1 LAFANGLT
9 AGAVHVVWE
18 KPEWPTPAEY
28 RAGATFSAQDFHDEL
43 ITDRLSSTGI
53 MNFYSDSGPGVTI
66 TDWNVL
72 NEPLHVTHYSDTFE
86 TAGIYTSNIEAWAD
100 YFIRARAIRPDARL
114 LINDYNILNSANDAA
129 TIQYRD
135 LINSLLAAGAP
146 IDRIGLQAH
155 IALNTITKADIVRRL
170 DILAETGLTIEITEF
185 DSRDDADQLTPAQ
198 QQQIFQDMLE
208 AAFEH
213 ESVDGF
219 IMWGFWDTGHWRGNA
234 PLFDAD
240 WNTKTEAAPWFN
252 LVHGDWKP
260 NLVGQ
265 TVNANGEW
273 IAPEGLFDG
282 SYDITARLNGQST
295 TLADVAVNGA
305 G

>member
-1 LAFANGLT
+1 
-9 AGAVHVVWE
+9 
-18 KPEWPTPAEY
+18 
-28 RAGATFSAQDFHDEL
+28 
-43 ITDRLSSTGI
+43 

-114 LINDYNILNSANDAA
+114 LINDYNILNSASDAA
-129 TIQYRD
+129 TIEYRD

-265 TVNANGEW
+265 TVDAAGEW
-273 IAPEGLFDG
+273 IASEGLLASRQGHTEMSVYLTQIADLTPV
-282 SYDITARLNGQST
+282 TALS
-295 TLADVAVNGA
+295 LIHI
-305 G
+305 